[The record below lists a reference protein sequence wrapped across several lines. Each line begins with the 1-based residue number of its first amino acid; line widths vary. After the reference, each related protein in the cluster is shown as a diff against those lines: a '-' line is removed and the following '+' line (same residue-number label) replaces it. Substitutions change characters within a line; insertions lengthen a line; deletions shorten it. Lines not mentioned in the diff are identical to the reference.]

1 MEIDQ
6 LTNTIWCVSILFATE
21 QKEVWQN
28 GMKRDCGAWIN
39 VLSHKV
45 KKRLNA
51 RLADLGVNGMQSRV
65 LHYILERTQEGSVFQ
80 KDLEEAFGL
89 SRSTTTGMLQGLERD
104 GLLRRESVPYDARL
118 KRLVP
123 TQRARELDGQ
133 VQACAREI
141 EGLLCRGISLGQV
154 QLFLET
160 AAKMMENLDEAA
172 QELRRDGP
180 EQTDTQDLQRGPER
194 EES

>member
-6 LTNTIWCVSILFATE
+6 LTNTKWCVSILFATE

-65 LHYILERTQEGSVFQ
+65 LHYILERAQEG
-80 KDLEEAFGL
+80 
-89 SRSTTTGMLQGLERD
+89 
-104 GLLRRESVPYDARL
+104 
-118 KRLVP
+118 
-123 TQRARELDGQ
+123 
-133 VQACAREI
+133 
-141 EGLLCRGISLGQV
+141 
-154 QLFLET
+154 
-160 AAKMMENLDEAA
+160 
-172 QELRRDGP
+172 
-180 EQTDTQDLQRGPER
+180 
-194 EES
+194 